1 MRNRFLIQT
10 LSIMVFMFVVLP
22 MGVYAVEGISSV
34 SDKAENRWSIFGG
47 YGITH
52 SGLGKTRVQ
61 VQSVDFIPRYEH
73 VLTETMGSSWYQG
86 RHSLM
91 LETPLTLVVDPD
103 VAPMV
108 GLNFI
113 AECRYPRSWIR
124 IKWELPGRNRYP
136 IQDGQ
141 KLST

>member
-1 MRNRFLIQT
+1 
-10 LSIMVFMFVVLP
+10 MVFMFVVLP

-103 VAPMV
+103 VDRLAIV
-108 GLNFI
+108 DNNGRLANLLDVVQATCNGL
-113 AECRYPRSWIR
+113 IR
-124 IKWELPGRNRYP
+124 TLLTYDQLNQRHLVYR
-136 IQDGQ
+136 
-141 KLST
+141 